1 MIMSNMMSDYDTF
14 LNQNKTRMSNGFRMG
29 GSIKQDIIANSFKK
43 KRTSQ
48 HGNQLHLS
56 NNQTEDGLIDQIVEE
71 DEKESIRSFSELKDF
86 DDESD

>member
-43 KRTSQ
+43 KIT
-48 HGNQLHLS
+48 
-56 NNQTEDGLIDQIVEE
+56 
-71 DEKESIRSFSELKDF
+71 
-86 DDESD
+86 